1 MKKFLLRYIAIP
13 QDHGSWV
20 FLLSPLLIGLFAGGN
35 WSSASAFL
43 IIAALAGFL
52 IRQPTTIVVKT
63 YTGRRSR
70 RDLPAAFF
78 WISIYSIIGMLAL
91 GGLILL
97 GYQYILL
104 LGLPGILVFA
114 WYLYLV
120 SQRSERHKIGV
131 GIVASG
137 VLALNAPAAYWVG
150 VNWPDPRG
158 WWLFI
163 LIWLQSAASIVYAYL
178 RLNQRNLPE
187 TTSLSTRISLGRR
200 ALLYTTFNLLF
211 VLVLSISGVLP
222 ILFTFT
228 VCTAMGRNLMGNG
241 ETGDWCKTNCSW
253 ISPAIYQHNLHHS
266 VYSYMV
272 LSILIDEYH
281 RA

>member
-1 MKKFLLRYIAIP
+1 MKNFFVRHIAIP

-35 WSSASAFL
+35 WSSASIFL

-52 IRQPTTIVVKT
+52 IRQPTTILVKI

-70 RDLPAAFF
+70 RDLSAAFF
-78 WISIYSIIGMLAL
+78 WISIYTITGMLAL

-104 LGLPGILVFA
+104 LGLPGILVFV

-187 TTSLSTRISLGRR
+187 ITSLSTRISLGRR
-200 ALLYTTFNLLF
+200 ALLYTTFNLVF

-222 ILFTFT
+222 ILLPLPYALQWVETLWGTVKPARGVKPTAVGIRQLIISTIFT
-228 VCTAMGRNLMGNG
+228 
-241 ETGDWCKTNCSW
+241 
-253 ISPAIYQHNLHHS
+253 
-266 VYSYMV
+266 
-272 LSILIDEYH
+272 ILFILTWGYPFQ
-281 RA
+281 

>member
-1 MKKFLLRYIAIP
+1 MKKLFVRHIAIP

-35 WSSASAFL
+35 WSSASVFL

-52 IRQPTTIVVKT
+52 IRQPATILVKI

-70 RDLPAAFF
+70 RDLSAAFF
-78 WISIYSIIGMLAL
+78 WISIYTIIGMLAL

-104 LGLPGILVFA
+104 LGLPGILVFV

-187 TTSLSTRISLGRR
+187 ITSLSTRISLGRR
-200 ALLYTTFNLLF
+200 ALLYTTFNLVF

-222 ILFTFT
+222 ILLPLPYALQWVETLWGTVKPARGVKPTAVGIRQLIISTIFT
-228 VCTAMGRNLMGNG
+228 
-241 ETGDWCKTNCSW
+241 
-253 ISPAIYQHNLHHS
+253 
-266 VYSYMV
+266 
-272 LSILIDEYH
+272 ILFILTWGYPFQ
-281 RA
+281 

>member
-1 MKKFLLRYIAIP
+1 MRSLFVRHIAIP

-35 WSSASAFL
+35 WSSASVFL

-52 IRQPTTIVVKT
+52 IRQPATILVKI
-63 YTGRRSR
+63 YTGHRSR

-78 WISIYSIIGMLAL
+78 WISIYTIIGMLAL
-91 GGLILL
+91 GALILL
-97 GYQYILL
+97 GFQYILL

-187 TTSLSTRISLGRR
+187 ITSLSTRISLGRR
-200 ALLYTTFNLLF
+200 ALLYTTFNFLF
-211 VLVLSISGVLP
+211 VLALSISGVLP
-222 ILFTFT
+222 ILLPLPYALQWVETLWGT
-228 VCTAMGRNLMGNG
+228 VR
-241 ETGDWCKTNCSW
+241 
-253 ISPAIYQHNLHHS
+253 PAIGVKPIAIGIRQLIIS
-266 VYSYMV
+266 TIFT
-272 LSILIDEYH
+272 ILFILTWGYPF
-281 RA
+281 

>member
-1 MKKFLLRYIAIP
+1 MKNLFVRHIAIP

-20 FLLSPLLIGLFAGGN
+20 FLLSPLLIGLFAGGS

-52 IRQPTTIVVKT
+52 IRQPATILVKI

-222 ILFTFT
+222 ILLPLPYALQWVETLWGT
-228 VCTAMGRNLMGNG
+228 VR
-241 ETGDWCKTNCSW
+241 
-253 ISPAIYQHNLHHS
+253 PAIGVKPTAVGIRQLIIS
-266 VYSYMV
+266 TIFT
-272 LSILIDEYH
+272 ILFILTWGYPFQ
-281 RA
+281 

>member
-1 MKKFLLRYIAIP
+1 MKKLFVRHIAIP

-20 FLLSPLLIGLFAGGN
+20 FLLSPLLIGLFAGGS
-35 WSSASAFL
+35 WSSASVFL
-43 IIAALAGFL
+43 IIAALAGFF
-52 IRQPTTIVVKT
+52 IRQPAMILVKI

-70 RDLPAAFF
+70 RDLPVTFF

-104 LGLPGILVFA
+104 LGLPGILVFT

-150 VNWPDPRG
+150 VNWPDPWG

-211 VLVLSISGVLP
+211 VLILSFSGVLP
-222 ILFTFT
+222 ILLPLPYALQWVETLWGTVRPARGLKPTAVGIRQLIISSIFT
-228 VCTAMGRNLMGNG
+228 
-241 ETGDWCKTNCSW
+241 
-253 ISPAIYQHNLHHS
+253 
-266 VYSYMV
+266 
-272 LSILIDEYH
+272 ILFILTWGFPFQ
-281 RA
+281 

>member
-150 VNWPDPRG
+150 VNWSDPRG

-222 ILFTFT
+222 ILLPLPYALQWVETLWGT
-228 VCTAMGRNLMGNG
+228 VR
-241 ETGDWCKTNCSW
+241 
-253 ISPAIYQHNLHHS
+253 PAIGVKPTAVGFRQLFIS
-266 VYSYMV
+266 TIFT
-272 LSILIDEYH
+272 ILFILTW
-281 RA
+281 

>member
-1 MKKFLLRYIAIP
+1 MRNLFVRHIAIP

-35 WSSASAFL
+35 WSSASVFL

-52 IRQPTTIVVKT
+52 IRQPATILVKI
-63 YTGRRSR
+63 YTGHRSR

-78 WISIYSIIGMLAL
+78 WISIYTIIGMLAL
-91 GGLILL
+91 GALILL
-97 GYQYILL
+97 GFQYILL

-187 TTSLSTRISLGRR
+187 ITSLSTRISLGRR
-200 ALLYTTFNLLF
+200 ALLYTTFNFLF
-211 VLVLSISGVLP
+211 VLALSISGVLP
-222 ILFTFT
+222 ILLPLPYALQWVETLWGT
-228 VCTAMGRNLMGNG
+228 VR
-241 ETGDWCKTNCSW
+241 
-253 ISPAIYQHNLHHS
+253 PAIGVKPIAIGIRQLIIS
-266 VYSYMV
+266 TMFT
-272 LSILIDEYH
+272 ILFILTWGYPF
-281 RA
+281 

>member
-1 MKKFLLRYIAIP
+1 MRNLFVRHIAIP

-35 WSSASAFL
+35 WSSASVFL

-52 IRQPTTIVVKT
+52 IRQPATILVKI

-70 RDLPAAFF
+70 CDLPAAFF
-78 WISIYSIIGMLAL
+78 WISIYTIIGMLAL
-91 GGLILL
+91 GALILL
-97 GYQYILL
+97 GFQYILL

-187 TTSLSTRISLGRR
+187 ITSLSTRISLGRR
-200 ALLYTTFNLLF
+200 ALLYTTFNFLF
-211 VLVLSISGVLP
+211 VLALSISGVLP
-222 ILFTFT
+222 ILLPLPYALQWVETLWGT
-228 VCTAMGRNLMGNG
+228 VR
-241 ETGDWCKTNCSW
+241 
-253 ISPAIYQHNLHHS
+253 PAIGVKPIAIGIRQLIIS
-266 VYSYMV
+266 TMFT
-272 LSILIDEYH
+272 ILFILTWGYPF
-281 RA
+281 

>member
-1 MKKFLLRYIAIP
+1 MTKLLIRHIAIP
-13 QDHGSWV
+13 QDHGTWV
-20 FLLSPLLIGLFAGGN
+20 FFLSPLLIGLFAGGN
-35 WSSASAFL
+35 WSSASVFL
-43 IIAALAGFL
+43 TIAALAGFL
-52 IRQPTTIVVKT
+52 IRQPATILVKI

-70 RDLPAAFF
+70 RDLLAVFF

-178 RLNQRNLPE
+178 RLNQRNLPKI
-187 TTSLSTRISLGRR
+187 TSLSTRISLGRR

-211 VLVLSISGVLP
+211 VLALSISGVLP
-222 ILFTFT
+222 ILLPLPYALQWVETLWGT
-228 VCTAMGRNLMGNG
+228 VR
-241 ETGDWCKTNCSW
+241 
-253 ISPAIYQHNLHHS
+253 PAIGVKPTAVGIRQLIIS
-266 VYSYMV
+266 TIFT
-272 LSILIDEYH
+272 ILFMLTWGSPLQ
-281 RA
+281 

>member
-1 MKKFLLRYIAIP
+1 MRNLFVRHIAIP

-35 WSSASAFL
+35 WSSASVFL

-52 IRQPTTIVVKT
+52 IRQPTTILVKI

-70 RDLPAAFF
+70 RDLSAAFF
-78 WISIYSIIGMLAL
+78 WISIYTIIGMLAL
-91 GGLILL
+91 GALILL
-97 GYQYILL
+97 GFQYILL

-187 TTSLSTRISLGRR
+187 ITSLSTRISLGRR
-200 ALLYTTFNLLF
+200 ALLYTTFNFLF
-211 VLVLSISGVLP
+211 VLALSISGVLP
-222 ILFTFT
+222 ILLPLPYALQWVETLWGT
-228 VCTAMGRNLMGNG
+228 VR
-241 ETGDWCKTNCSW
+241 
-253 ISPAIYQHNLHHS
+253 PAIGVKPIAIGIRQLIIS
-266 VYSYMV
+266 TIFT
-272 LSILIDEYH
+272 ILFILTWGYPF
-281 RA
+281 

>member
-1 MKKFLLRYIAIP
+1 MKSLFVRHIAIP

-20 FLLSPLLIGLFAGGN
+20 FLLSPLLIGLFAGGS
-35 WSSASAFL
+35 WSSASVFL
-43 IIAALAGFL
+43 IIAALSGFF
-52 IRQPTTIVVKT
+52 IRQPAMILVKI

-70 RDLPAAFF
+70 RDLPVTFF

-150 VNWPDPRG
+150 VNWPDPWG

-187 TTSLSTRISLGRR
+187 TTSLSNRISLGRR
-200 ALLYTTFNLLF
+200 ALLYTTFNLFF
-211 VLVLSISGVLP
+211 VLALSISGILP
-222 ILFTFT
+222 ILLPLPYALQWVETLWGT
-228 VCTAMGRNLMGNG
+228 VR
-241 ETGDWCKTNCSW
+241 
-253 ISPAIYQHNLHHS
+253 PAIGVKPTAVGIRQLIIS
-266 VYSYMV
+266 TIFT
-272 LSILIDEYH
+272 ILFILTWGYPFQ
-281 RA
+281 

>member
-1 MKKFLLRYIAIP
+1 MRNLFVRHIAIP

-35 WSSASAFL
+35 WSSASVFL

-52 IRQPTTIVVKT
+52 IRQPATILVKI

-78 WISIYSIIGMLAL
+78 WISIYTIIGMLAL
-91 GGLILL
+91 GALILL
-97 GYQYILL
+97 GFQYILL

-187 TTSLSTRISLGRR
+187 ITSLSTRISLGRR
-200 ALLYTTFNLLF
+200 ALLYTTFNFLF
-211 VLVLSISGVLP
+211 VLALSISGVLP
-222 ILFTFT
+222 ILLPLPYALQWVETLWGT
-228 VCTAMGRNLMGNG
+228 VR
-241 ETGDWCKTNCSW
+241 
-253 ISPAIYQHNLHHS
+253 PAIGVKPIAIGIRQLIIITIFT
-266 VYSYMV
+266 
-272 LSILIDEYH
+272 ILFILTWGYPF
-281 RA
+281 

>member
-1 MKKFLLRYIAIP
+1 MRNLFVRHIAIP

-35 WSSASAFL
+35 WSSASVFL

-52 IRQPTTIVVKT
+52 IRQPATILVKI

-78 WISIYSIIGMLAL
+78 WISIYIIIGVLGL

-158 WWLFI
+158 GWLFI

-178 RLNQRNLPE
+178 RLNQRNLPM
-187 TTSLSTRISLGRR
+187 TTSLPTRISLGYR
-200 ALLYTTFNLLF
+200 ALLYKTFNLLSW
-211 VLVLSISGVLP
+211 LPLLPRTLSRIQRRVRHTNQ
-222 ILFTFT
+222 IQDTFRQVHSLDHSRYT
-228 VCTAMGRNLMGNG
+228 DNDRLQLERN
-241 ETGDWCKTNCSW
+241 
-253 ISPAIYQHNLHHS
+253 PA
-266 VYSYMV
+266 
-272 LSILIDEYH
+272 
-281 RA
+281 

>member
-1 MKKFLLRYIAIP
+1 MKNLFIRHIAIP

-20 FLLSPLLIGLFAGGN
+20 FLLSPLLIGLFAGGS

-52 IRQPTTIVVKT
+52 IRQPATILVKI
-63 YTGRRSR
+63 YTGRRSS
-70 RDLPAAFF
+70 RDLPVAFF
-78 WISIYSIIGMLAL
+78 WISIYSIIGLLAL

-114 WYLYLV
+114 WYLYQV

-150 VNWPDPRG
+150 VNWPDPIG

-211 VLVLSISGVLP
+211 VLILSISGDLP
-222 ILFTFT
+222 ILLPLPYGLQWIETLWGTVRPARGIKPTAVGIRQLIISTIFT
-228 VCTAMGRNLMGNG
+228 
-241 ETGDWCKTNCSW
+241 
-253 ISPAIYQHNLHHS
+253 
-266 VYSYMV
+266 
-272 LSILIDEYH
+272 ILFILTWGFPFQ
-281 RA
+281 

>member
-1 MKKFLLRYIAIP
+1 MKMLLVRHIAIP

-52 IRQPTTIVVKT
+52 IRQPATILVKI

-70 RDLPAAFF
+70 RNLPAAFF

-150 VNWPDPRG
+150 VNWPDPKG

-187 TTSLSTRISLGRR
+187 TTSLSTRISLGRQ

-222 ILFTFT
+222 ILLPLPYALQWVETLWGTVKPARGVKPTAVGIRQLIISTIFT
-228 VCTAMGRNLMGNG
+228 
-241 ETGDWCKTNCSW
+241 
-253 ISPAIYQHNLHHS
+253 
-266 VYSYMV
+266 
-272 LSILIDEYH
+272 ILFILTWGYPFQ
-281 RA
+281 

>member
-1 MKKFLLRYIAIP
+1 MRNLFVRHIAIP

-35 WSSASAFL
+35 WSSASVFL

-52 IRQPTTIVVKT
+52 IRQPATILVKI

-78 WISIYSIIGMLAL
+78 WISMYTIIGMLAL
-91 GGLILL
+91 GALILL
-97 GYQYILL
+97 GFQYILL

-187 TTSLSTRISLGRR
+187 ITSLSTRISLGRR
-200 ALLYTTFNLLF
+200 ALLYTTFNFLF
-211 VLVLSISGVLP
+211 VLALSISGVLP
-222 ILFTFT
+222 ILLPLPYALQWVETLWGT
-228 VCTAMGRNLMGNG
+228 VR
-241 ETGDWCKTNCSW
+241 
-253 ISPAIYQHNLHHS
+253 PAIGVKPIAIGIRQLIIS
-266 VYSYMV
+266 TIFT
-272 LSILIDEYH
+272 ILFILTWGYPF
-281 RA
+281 

>member
-1 MKKFLLRYIAIP
+1 MKNLFVRHIAIP

-52 IRQPTTIVVKT
+52 IRQPATIVVKI

-70 RDLPAAFF
+70 RGLRAAFF
-78 WISIYSIIGMLAL
+78 WISIYIIIGMLAL

-120 SQRSERHKIGV
+120 SRRSERHKIGM

-150 VNWPDPRG
+150 VNWPDPMG

-163 LIWLQSAASIVYAYL
+163 LIWFQSAASIVYAYL

-187 TTSLSTRISLGRR
+187 TTSLSIRISLGRR

-222 ILFTFT
+222 ILLPLPYALQWIETLWGT
-228 VCTAMGRNLMGNG
+228 VR
-241 ETGDWCKTNCSW
+241 
-253 ISPAIYQHNLHHS
+253 PAIGVKPTAVGIRQLIISTFFTILFILTWGYPYQ
-266 VYSYMV
+266 
-272 LSILIDEYH
+272 
-281 RA
+281 